1 MQSHSSDFLSIPQT
15 PESQTIRKSF
25 ESIKPSL
32 LSIPNSRR
40 KVLSPIL
47 EQPVSRGR
55 KEVSLSAFSFLF
67 SEIVQYCQGR
77 VTQVSELEEK

>member
-1 MQSHSSDFLSIPQT
+1 MQTPHTPDILSVPQT
-15 PESQTIRKSF
+15 PETIRKSF
-25 ESIKPSL
+25 DSVKPSI

-40 KVLSPIL
+40 KVISPIL

-67 SEIVQYCQGR
+67 SEIIQYFQGR
-77 VTQVSELEEK
+77 VTQVKELEEK